1 MRETMVLSTP
11 YDIFGPEIMD
21 TVQGAVDDNGRP
33 VDGMDFV
40 CRTARAPHQE
50 IVEQFSNVDTADHR
64 AVATFL
70 DTYFEPRLNLSSRY
84 VPAERNLKDHA
95 LHMLTDVLV
104 CQDPNPAEQYPKT
117 QYLPLQHEFV
127 VPDVERFPGIM
138 FGWDDREVVDGLLYL
153 ARTLDFTDEKEMH
166 LETRIVS
173 LVESI
178 IQNKADLID
187 MLGYV
192 PNGTVV
198 SLATRAQPPM
208 FADTLDLYAQY
219 RKWRSGGMEM
229 VTDQHPLVKYLPQML
244 KELNWWGRGKQYLE
258 QHTTTDAAEH
268 IVRVRDK
275 DGRPAGYMYRY
286 YDRRNTPRDE
296 SHREDTEL
304 AHMAL
309 KYDPNAD
316 IGALFGHIRAAAES
330 GWDFSYS
337 RQNRIP
343 EEPWT
348 NVAGNRIPPD
358 LNAMIARSM
367 ELAAQGCELSVQIPG
382 ADANKRQW
390 AKFEA
395 RRLRA
400 EKKDLDGLINQF
412 NWNHDTQLYHDYDF
426 VEQKLVFAQ
435 TLAGMFP
442 LYSGSVPK
450 LRQRLLADRERDF
463 RIRGGWGTSM
473 HDLEGQWDGRHRMWP
488 LLLRFTQQ
496 SFERAGYADIAQRG
510 RGRVVSAYSQI
521 FAKTGKVP
529 EKADGNLI
537 MPVQAGEYLLSGD
550 LAMSLGAISAMLC
563 EVLIE
568 REQLHKTVAQLGGN
582 VAQRRVQLRLL
593 DAALTHYAQ

>member
-1 MRETMVLSTP
+1 MRETMLSTP
-11 YDIFGPEIMD
+11 YDLFGPEFMD
-21 TVQGAVDDNGRP
+21 TVQGVVDDDGRP

-40 CRTARAPHQE
+40 CRTARAPHHE
-50 IVEQFSNVDTADHR
+50 IVEQFSKLDATDHR
-64 AVATFL
+64 AVVSFL
-70 DTYFEPRLNLSSRY
+70 DRYFEPRLNLSSRY
-84 VPAERNLKDHA
+84 VPAQRDLREHS

-104 CQDPNPAEQYPKT
+104 CKDANPAEQYPKT
-117 QYLPLQHEFV
+117 QYLPLKEDFV
-127 VPDVERFPGIM
+127 VPDVDRFPGIM

-153 ARTLDFTDEKEMH
+153 ARTLDFTSEKEMQ

-219 RKWRSGGMEM
+219 RKWRSGGLEM

-244 KELNWWGRGKQYLE
+244 KELNWWGKGRSYLE
-258 QHTTTDAAEH
+258 QHPTTEAAEH
-268 IVRVRDK
+268 VVRVRDK
-275 DGRPAGYMYRY
+275 EGRPAGYMYRY

-296 SHREDTEL
+296 SHREDMEL

-309 KYDPNAD
+309 KYDPSAD
-316 IGALFGHIRAAAES
+316 VGALFGHIRAAAES
-330 GWDFSYS
+330 GWDFSFS
-337 RQNRIP
+337 RQNKRP

-367 ELAAQGCELSVQIPG
+367 ELAAQGCELANQIPG
-382 ADANKRQW
+382 TDADRRQW

-395 RRLRA
+395 RRLRG
-400 EKKDLDGLINQF
+400 EKKTLDSLINQF
-412 NWNHDTQLYHDYDF
+412 NWNPATHLYHDYDF
-426 VEQKLVFAQ
+426 VEQKLVFAE

-442 LYSGSVPK
+442 LYSGSATPDREQQVV
-450 LRQRLLADRERDF
+450 QRERDF
-463 RIRGGWGTSM
+463 RIAGGWGTSM
-473 HDLEGQWDGRHRMWP
+473 HDLEGQWDGKRRMWP
-488 LLLRFTQQ
+488 ILLRFTQQ
-496 SFERAGYADIAQRG
+496 ALERSGHQDLAQRG
-510 RGRVVSAYSQI
+510 RGRVVRAYSQI
-521 FAKTGKVP
+521 FAQTGKVP
-529 EKADGNLI
+529 EKADGFLI
-537 MPVQAGEYLLSGD
+537 APVQAGEYTLHGD

-568 REQLHKTVAQLGGN
+568 RDQLHKTVAELGGN
-582 VAQRRVQLRLL
+582 SSQRTIQLQML
-593 DAALTHYAQ
+593 DAALTHYQ